1 MKMAPTIVLITGA
14 NRGIG
19 KGLLELYL
27 LKPNHLVIAVNRNPE
42 GPTSKALA
50 ELPTANGTSLLVVKN
65 DATVPTDAAAAVK
78 LLASKD
84 IHHIDIVI
92 ANAGVAYVWPKVSEL
107 KTEDMQRHIVPNV
120 YGNVWLYQAVLPL
133 LKKSEKKMWVSIGSS
148 AGLKFSHCYDGTL
161 TNESCLF
168 RNMLPMQNAAY
179 GPTKLVLHF
188 LTKAMHIEEPELAAF
203 PIDPGW
209 VQTDMGNRGAHA
221 FDINEANIT
230 TEDSVNGMIKII
242 DVATRD
248 THGGKLW
255 EYNGSQV
262 PW

>member
-1 MKMAPTIVLITGA
+1 MAPTIVLITGA

-27 LKPNHLVIAVNRNPE
+27 LKPNHLVIAANRDPE
-42 GPTSKALA
+42 DPTSKELA

-78 LLASKD
+78 FLASKD

-133 LKKSEKKMWVSIGSS
+133 LKKSERKIWVSIGSS
-148 AGLKFSHCYDGTL
+148 AAYL
-161 TNESCLF
+161 TVVSTHSLRSF
-168 RNMLPMQNAAY
+168 QRRRNMLPVSNAAY
-179 GPTKLVLHF
+179 GPTKLVLHY
-188 LTKAMHIEEPELAAF
+188 LTKAMHIEEPELTAF

-209 VQTDMGNRGAHA
+209 VQTRLGNRGADA
-221 FDINEANIT
+221 FGVKEAPVT
-230 TEDSVNGMIKII
+230 TEDSVNGIIKVI
-242 DVATRD
+242 DVATRE

-255 EYNGSQV
+255 EYTGSQV

>member
-1 MKMAPTIVLITGA
+1 MAPTIVLITGA

-27 LKPNHLVIAVNRNPE
+27 LKPNHLVIAANRDPE
-42 GPTSKALA
+42 DPTSKELA

-78 LLASKD
+78 FLASKD

-92 ANAGVAYVWPKVSEL
+92 ANAGVAYIWPKVSEL

-133 LKKSEKKMWVSIGSS
+133 LKKSERKTWVSIGSS
-148 AGLKFSHCYDGTL
+148 AA
-161 TNESCLF
+161 
-168 RNMLPMQNAAY
+168 NMLPVSNAAY
-179 GPTKLVLHF
+179 GPTKLVLHY
-188 LTKAMHIEEPELAAF
+188 LTKAIHIEEPELTAF

-209 VQTDMGNRGAHA
+209 VQTSLGNRGADA
-221 FDINEANIT
+221 FGVKEAPVT
-230 TEDSVNGMIKII
+230 TEDSVKGIIKVI